1 MLGPLQLPEIVTRIA
16 WFTVPWRPHPK
27 EQHQFEFYPRHVLAC
42 MKVNRLWRDTFTP
55 SLWAVFNEEA
65 MLSRD
70 IPDSI
75 IRAYSRHIQ
84 FLEVTKDRTTNPFL
98 TTNLRRLTMKGWNH
112 YSLCADLV
120 VNNPNLTE
128 LEWMLP
134 QDNKIGR
141 LTHVRMQLALESL
154 KHLRALFLGD
164 WRFYTN
170 QLIRILRT
178 KPVLEKL
185 SLFGIE
191 GIGQLQECTTVASLT
206 HLFINSDWKP
216 NPGLAEL
223 FQYFPNLD
231 RIVFQPD
238 DDCPVA
244 EISTHLRK
252 TCKEV
257 TAIQV
262 VDAYM
267 FSYGSI
273 REKDQVDLIDSSP
286 NCIELDLAIPALS
299 ANVARALLGPQSAN
313 LRNLRLCVSGN
324 TKVNLGYANRIL
336 ASVKHNLTH
345 FTLINVASNWSSKKC
360 MALFERPWASP
371 SLEFF
376 ELAGIGSS
384 GDDAFTGILGHGL
397 YGGFGGPAFGGH
409 DDHDADDPPQAFN
422 QDPYESENSADR
434 LLAKNGWKLLTSAQ
448 YTMSVLDSR
457 YSSILL
463 KRLLR
468 QVFILPRMKAVT
480 FEGHKYAKIG
490 AN

>member
-1 MLGPLQLPEIVTRIA
+1 
-16 WFTVPWRPHPK
+16 
-27 EQHQFEFYPRHVLAC
+27 
-42 MKVNRLWRDTFTP
+42 
-55 SLWAVFNEEA
+55 
-65 MLSRD
+65 MLSRN

-75 IRAYSRHIQ
+75 IRANSRHIQ
-84 FLEVTKDRTTNPFL
+84 FLEVTKDRATNPFQ

-120 VNNPNLTE
+120 INNPNLIE

-134 QDNKIGR
+134 QDNKIER

-154 KHLRALFLGD
+154 KHLTALFLGD

-170 QLIRILRT
+170 QLVRILRN

-191 GIGQLQECTTVASLT
+191 GIGQLQKCTTVASLT

-231 RIVFQPD
+231 RIVLQPD

-252 TCKEV
+252 TCKKV

-273 REKDQVDLIDSSP
+273 CEKDQVDLIDSSP
-286 NCIELDLAIPALS
+286 NCVELDLAIPALS
-299 ANVARALLGPQSAN
+299 ANVARALLGPQSDN
-313 LRNLRLCVSGN
+313 LREIRFIVSGN
-324 TKVNLGYANRIL
+324 PKVNLGYANRIL
-336 ASVKHNLTH
+336 ASVNHNLTH

-371 SLEFF
+371 NLEFF
-376 ELAGIGSS
+376 ELAGIGSLS
-384 GDDAFTGILGHGL
+384 DDAFTGILGHGL

-409 DDHDADDPPQAFN
+409 GEHDADDPPVAFN
-422 QDPYESENSADR
+422 QDPYESENSADK
-434 LLAKNGWKLLTSAQ
+434 LLAMNGWRLLTSAQ

-457 YSSILL
+457 YSGILL

-468 QVFILPRMKAVT
+468 QAFILPRMKAVT
-480 FEGHKYAKIG
+480 FESHKYAKIG